1 LCTGR
6 PGCGDLSAISG
17 IRLQIQAGVAG
28 MVLFVFGASLVLL
41 ALLAYFTADWLPHC
55 VRRRS
60 NLKSKQNS
68 GTSKS
73 ESLNPMDF
81 KPREVKY
88 FRVIPRSVRRDSEDH
103 LTAAAP
109 TAVPGAP
116 SAPGRGDNTQ
126 AEDADRPKAASDNT
140 AAPAGA
146 SGEAPGR
153 GDTGNWPQLSD
164 NKVLGVFS
172 GLVLEE
178 PMNNEQTGAS
188 KAKVEDFKPGKDS
201 IDSIAGTQVYRV
213 QWLCCSWRRS
223 ARPDP
228 APGSLLTG
236 ADEPWTLVLRKCL
249 WVTSIA
255 ALSVGVFVIATL
267 VSDPKSLV
275 FKFHHDVAVVY
286 PRSRLWPGLPPVL
299 YT

>member
-1 LCTGR
+1 
-6 PGCGDLSAISG
+6 
-17 IRLQIQAGVAG
+17 
-28 MVLFVFGASLVLL
+28 MLL
-41 ALLAYFTADWLPHC
+41 ALLAYFTADWLPDC

-68 GTSKS
+68 GPSKS

-81 KPREVKY
+81 KLREVKY

-126 AEDADRPKAASDNT
+126 AEDADRPKAASGNT

-146 SGEAPGR
+146 
-153 GDTGNWPQLSD
+153 SD

-178 PMNNEQTGAS
+178 PMNNGQTAN
-188 KAKVEDFKPGKDS
+188 KAKVEDFKPGNDS
-201 IDSIAGTQVYRV
+201 IDRIAGTQVYRV

-228 APGSLLTG
+228 APGPGSPLTG
-236 ADEPWTLVLRKCL
+236 TDEPWTLVLRKCL

-267 VSDPKSLV
+267 VSPCQWS
-275 FKFHHDVAVVY
+275 
-286 PRSRLWPGLPPVL
+286 SSSIMI
-299 YT
+299 